1 VDDGA
6 LSNLSSLCVSL
17 SLLLVFVDPTDHA
30 SLPFF
35 EVKFVWVEEIS
46 EFWSNPYPFLHIG
59 LLVFSPTAKS
69 CLVLY
74 LYWMII
80 PPRPP
85 PPPIASGFMQ
95 HRDRP

>member
-1 VDDGA
+1 MFIRLHHGWMMA
-6 LSNLSSLCVSL
+6 LCRIFPLSASL

-59 LLVFSPTAKS
+59 LLIFSPTAKS

-74 LYWMII
+74 LY
-80 PPRPP
+80 
-85 PPPIASGFMQ
+85 
-95 HRDRP
+95 